1 MIPPAHLLGDG
12 STGMAEVSSLSAALK
27 FRFNA
32 SEEVKEDTLGLL
44 PVRGLPPLLLLLL
57 LLLANAL
64 PRGGEGDTR
73 IPMDRPTS
81 T

>member
-1 MIPPAHLLGDG
+1 
-12 STGMAEVSSLSAALK
+12 MAEVSSLSAALK

-44 PVRGLPPLLLLLL
+44 PVRGLPLLL

-64 PRGGEGDTR
+64 PRGGEGETR
-73 IPMDRPTS
+73 MPMDRPTS